1 MKDPKKAKWVLGTSG
16 ILLSAALL
24 TQINSPT
31 QAETSRSNNIQNLD
45 QENMTEREQELV
57 QLDWTNFEIT
67 SQAAVKSERKTK
79 RT

>member
-1 MKDPKKAKWVLGTSG
+1 MKDPKKAKWVLGASG

-24 TQINSPT
+24 TQINSTT

-79 RT
+79 RS

>member
-16 ILLSAALL
+16 ILLSGALL

-31 QAETSRSNNIQNLD
+31 QAETSRSNYVQNLD
-45 QENMTEREQELV
+45 QENMTEREKDLV

-67 SQAAVKSERKTK
+67 RQGAVKSERKTK

>member
-24 TQINSPT
+24 TQINNPT

-45 QENMTEREQELV
+45 QENMTERERELV

>member
-1 MKDPKKAKWVLGTSG
+1 MKDPKKAKWVLGASG
-16 ILLSAALL
+16 VLLSAALL
-24 TQINSPT
+24 TQINSPA

-45 QENMTEREQELV
+45 QENMTERERELV

>member
-1 MKDPKKAKWVLGTSG
+1 MKDPKKAKWVLGASG
-16 ILLSAALL
+16 MLLSAALL

-79 RT
+79 RS

>member
-1 MKDPKKAKWVLGTSG
+1 MKDPKKAKWVLGASG

-24 TQINSPT
+24 TQINSTT